1 MAGPLPQYHPTF
13 LAALLLSGKRS
24 LAAAVLQ
31 RLAAWLT
38 ALQQHADAGGS
49 SGDAAASLPP
59 SPQLVGTPPGASS
72 LGGNE
77 STAGISDLPT
87 PQFAGGCMYKRCLL
101 VTCLV
106 VNA

>member
-13 LAALLLSGKRS
+13 LAALMLSGKRS

-38 ALQQHADAGGS
+38 ALQQHADAGGT

-59 SPQLVGTPPGASS
+59 SPQLVGTPQGASS
-72 LGGNE
+72 LGGHDSASGGSE
-77 STAGISDLPT
+77 LPM
-87 PQFAGGCMYKRCLL
+87 PQFAGQCS
-101 VTCLV
+101 
-106 VNA
+106 